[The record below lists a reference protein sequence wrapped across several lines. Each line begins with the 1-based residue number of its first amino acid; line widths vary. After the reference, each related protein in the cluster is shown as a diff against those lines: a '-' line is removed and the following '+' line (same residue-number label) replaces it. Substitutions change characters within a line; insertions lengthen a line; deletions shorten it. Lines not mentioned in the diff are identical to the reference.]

1 DRVHRVGSRPRLQPD
16 RRRHRPPRR
25 LGPGPRQLLAL
36 VGQDPGRGRG
46 VPAGPGRHTV
56 GVANVPPPGKHPCL
70 AVFDPLNNLQVTRT
84 TCGPQVTIDPTG
96 LVSPDGRWLAAWSM
110 MDTQPPPECGLC
122 TSPGFAT
129 ILVRLDT
136 VFTNPVV
143 SQTWTGGT
151 GAG

>member
-1 DRVHRVGSRPRLQPD
+1 
-16 RRRHRPPRR
+16 
-25 LGPGPRQLLAL
+25 
-36 VGQDPGRGRG
+36 
-46 VPAGPGRHTV
+46 
-56 GVANVPPPGKHPCL
+56 
-70 AVFDPLNNLQVTRT
+70 VFDPLNNLQVTRT
-84 TCGPQVTIDPTG
+84 ACGPQVTIDPTG

-151 GAG
+151 GAGWLDANTLLIQPNGGPLVLGHVGDSTLTPISGLPAKVEVIP